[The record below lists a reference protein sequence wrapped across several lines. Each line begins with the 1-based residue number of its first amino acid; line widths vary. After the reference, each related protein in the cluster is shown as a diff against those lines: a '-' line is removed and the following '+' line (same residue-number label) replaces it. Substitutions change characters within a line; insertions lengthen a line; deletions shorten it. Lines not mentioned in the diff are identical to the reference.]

1 MVSKLSQP
9 MGAFVIGFNVP
20 FDFPKIKY
28 QSKGGMENCGP
39 GNLSVLADLKNGG
52 FKGQSRESL

>member
-1 MVSKLSQP
+1 

-28 QSKGGMENCGP
+28 QSKGGMENRGP